1 MHGFYP
7 FVIQAVLS
15 YIWIFR
21 LGKPLGLLCSIF
33 VRTLPNALFVLFN
46 LLFLLLSG
54 ANIAFRRKANEVRGD
69 QGKVFTFFCV
79 HDSRCFRASSED
91 FLWPP
96 SISQPCMSLY
106 SKHTTVVPSSILC
119 VVGFCLKV
127 SLRFLA

>member
-1 MHGFYP
+1 MVSIR

-21 LGKPLGLLCSIF
+21 LGKKLGLLCSIF

-79 HDSRCFRASSED
+79 YDSRCLRAEA
-91 FLWPP
+91 FLWLP

-106 SKHTTVVPSSILC
+106 SKHTTVVPSSILY
-119 VVGFCLKV
+119 VVGFYLKF